1 MIYIKKS
8 FYLSS
13 NYKPELGQ
21 SAIDNLNELLG
32 DVGVYFDVRNGKH
45 EKKLVIIVNEKK
57 LKNNTISKSG
67 RPVEHIID
75 FEEVEKMKADGMT
88 NKEIYTKL
96 GISKSLFYLRLKEYK
111 NNIGH

>member
-1 MIYIKKS
+1 MIHIRKS

-21 SAIDNLNELLG
+21 SAIDDLNELLG

-75 FEEVEKMKADGMT
+75 FEEVEKMKADGMS
-88 NKEIYTKL
+88 NKEIYTNL
-96 GISKSLFYLRLKEYK
+96 GVSKSLFYLRLKEFK